1 MTTEST
7 HPCLPALLSDR
18 TSIPAVEPGKF
29 NSVNLSQIKN
39 LADDLDFEAS
49 DDADIH
55 SIPSPWARPLQF
67 MAAISDRKYK
77 ARAGLLRQYR
87 GFLAA
92 LALSEYLNL
101 SIRAQEINLAKEE
114 LRQTKLS
121 RALITLKP
129 DANQSVLS
137 RSFGQ
142 ADPWLKPYVFY
153 CNDHVLGM
161 TSPATLVTPAPHVD
175 NTLGQQIHWI
185 KGNRF
190 TDPTQSLSSRER
202 YVVIEWLK
210 NLCNELNNVWD
221 SGNRELINSL
231 IQELQD
237 FANDLGGGQL
247 SPIEINQNE
256 DGFGILLEPAPLKY
270 LAPMKLAEEGSAP
283 RSNVQILPSVGFSPE
298 RPIYLIDQERLPA
311 KLGHR
316 PGEIIVYGTI
326 SLQIFNPVTHGRDDA
341 YFLKPEDFF
350 LDELFYIEGDKLLP
364 GTWITDKLNVYDS
377 IDAQTNRVRG
387 AKTLLLPLNP
397 LLKHYFASPDLEKVT
412 SLSLIGQGS
421 DRRVR
426 VSLKVPLSGH
436 GSKPIFYEVSKEF
449 PLKPEN
455 SLSGAIPVVGMW
467 PNVPVGTWKQFF
479 VFTDASENVETA
491 FSLAPPTVGATSFF
505 RNMGQQARYQYWEC
519 PQHPNILEAVNADG
533 RPLGVL
539 PLRIPRVQLGET
551 REWTVGVDF
560 GTSFTN
566 LAVRRGNGE
575 PQWLDLQTQ
584 MLSITEAPLSIRDR
598 AYREMFVPETFIKD
612 ERERLPMAT
621 LLTTIGWTESSS
633 TAIPEPL
640 KEARIF
646 VPRLDKF
653 DFNVE
658 HVKSNIKW
666 DQIRFQDPFLRHL
679 QRLVAAQAA
688 LEGVTSVTW
697 VVSYPSAFSPHEEQM
712 YFATWKRTLRDMEQ
726 ITYQRHLYDENIHR
740 TESIAFAEYYRNVC
754 AGVEDNLLNTICVDI
769 GGGTS
774 DIAIFRDSQV
784 IYQTS
789 VAYAGRDIYHRLL
802 KLNLNAIGDVFGLSE
817 RDAKSLQE
825 VLKGNNFNSAL
836 DNYLR
841 GNGRKILEGG
851 YAVNASKQKNKEFR
865 TLLVFAIGGLYHY
878 LGLVQKYASQDKN
891 DCTATVFVGG
901 NGSRFLDWLTPTGEY
916 NSSSEIN
923 KVLLGV
929 MERSS
934 ELKPNPKSEPIQR
947 TVHPKSEVCEGLII
961 PQESTLQRVEQ
972 SNPLVGEICEVN
984 GKEFAA
990 LDVLDLPETWEKI
1003 TSFNVISTQEL
1014 ERYIQNFNQIITQ
1027 ERIGSIQ
1034 ALPGMQIQGDQ
1045 VIPEDLKEVL
1055 QQVVKDTCQKK
1066 LGKKEDFEL
1075 ESTFL
1080 LQLRCFMDIL
1090 ASRWARNN
1098 GGK

>member
-1 MTTEST
+1 MS
-7 HPCLPALLSDR
+7 HPCLPALLADR

-29 NSVNLSQIKN
+29 NSVNLSQIKS

-67 MAAISDRKYK
+67 MAAIADRRYK
-77 ARAGLLRQYR
+77 ARGGLIRQYR

-92 LALSEYLNL
+92 LALSDYLHL
-101 SIRAQEINLAKEE
+101 SIKAEAIDLSKEE
-114 LRQTKLS
+114 LRRSKLGK
-121 RALITLKP
+121 ALITLKP
-129 DANQSVLS
+129 DTNQSVLS
-137 RSFGQ
+137 QTFGQ
-142 ADPWLKPYVFY
+142 ADPWLKTYIFY
-153 CNDHVLGM
+153 CGEHVLGM
-161 TSPATLVTPAPHVD
+161 TNPATLITPAPHIS
-175 NTLGQQIHWI
+175 NTLKQQIPWI
-185 KGNRF
+185 QDHRF
-190 TDPTQSLSSRER
+190 TDPSPSLSSRER

-210 NLCNELNNVWD
+210 TLWGQLNRAWD
-221 SGNRELINSL
+221 NANRELIGSL
-231 IQELQD
+231 TQELQD
-237 FANDLGGGQL
+237 FADDLGQGQV
-247 SPIEINQNE
+247 SPIEVNQNE
-256 DGFGILLEPAPLKY
+256 DGFGIALEPDPLKY

-283 RSNVQILPSVGFSPE
+283 RSNVQVMTSLGFAPE
-298 RPIYLIDQERLPA
+298 RPIYLIDQKHLPA

-316 PGEIIVYGTI
+316 SGEIIVYGTI
-326 SLQIFNPVTHGRDDA
+326 SLQIFNPEIHGHDGA

-364 GTWITDKLNVYDS
+364 GTWIAEKISLYDS

-387 AKTLLLPLNP
+387 AKTILLPLNP
-397 LLKHYFASPDLEKVT
+397 LLKQYFASPDLEKVT
-412 SLSLIGQGS
+412 KLTVVGQGG
-421 DRRVR
+421 DRKVR
-426 VSLKVPLSGH
+426 VSLRLPLSGY
-436 GSKPIFYEVSKEF
+436 GSKPVFYEIAKEF

-455 SLSGAIPVVGMW
+455 SLPGAIPVIGMW
-467 PNVPVGTWKQFF
+467 PNVPVGSWKQFF

-491 FSLAPPTVGATSFF
+491 FSLVPPTVGASSFF

-519 PQHPNILEAVNADG
+519 PQHPNILEAVNTDG
-533 RPLGVL
+533 HPLGVL
-539 PLRIPRVQLGET
+539 PLKIPKVQLRET

-566 LAVRRGNGE
+566 LAVRRGNSA

-612 ERERLPMAT
+612 EQERLPMAT
-621 LLTTIGWTESSS
+621 LLTTMGWTESSN

-646 VPRLDKF
+646 VPRLDRF

-658 HVKSNIKW
+658 HIKSNIKW

-688 LEGVTSVTW
+688 LEGVKSITW

-712 YFATWKRTLRDMEQ
+712 YFATWKRTLRDTAE
-726 ITYQRHLYDENIHR
+726 ITYQRHLYDEKIHR

-774 DIAIFRDSQV
+774 DIAVFRESKV

-789 VAYAGRDIYHRLL
+789 VSYAGRDIYHRLL
-802 KLNLNAIGDVFGLSE
+802 KLNLNAIGDVFGLSD

-825 VLKGNNFNSAL
+825 VLSGSNFNSAL

-851 YAVNASKQKNKEFR
+851 YAVNAGKKRNKEFR
-865 TLLVFAIGGLYHY
+865 TLLVFAIGGLHHY
-878 LGLVQKYASQDKN
+878 LGLVQKYLSQNKD
-891 DCTATVFVGG
+891 DCTATIFIGG

-916 NSSSEIN
+916 NSNSEIN

-929 MERSS
+929 MEKAA
-934 ELKPNPKSEPIQR
+934 ELQPNPKVDPIQR
-947 TVHPKSEVCEGLII
+947 TKHPKSEVCEGLII
-961 PQESTLQRVEQ
+961 PQEKILKRVEQ

-984 GKEFAA
+984 GQEFAA
-990 LDVLDLPETWEKI
+990 LEVFNFPEEWENI
-1003 TSFNVISTQEL
+1003 TSFNITSTQEL
-1014 ERYIQNFNQIITQ
+1014 ERYIRNFNQIITQ
-1027 ERIGSIQ
+1027 EKIGSIQ
-1034 ALPGMQIQGDQ
+1034 ALPGVQIRGNEA
-1045 VIPEDLKEVL
+1045 IPNDLKRVL
-1055 QQVVKDTCQKK
+1055 QDIVRDTCQKK

-1090 ASRWARNN
+1090 ASRWARSN
-1098 GGK
+1098 